1 MDMAYTFEELKHKKV
16 AELREVAAEL
26 GEDVI
31 QGALQMNK
39 EHLLEAICKA
49 LNIDMHVHHKIIGVD
64 KAAIKAQIKELKKAR
79 DEAIAAKKKD
89 DLIKTRKKIR
99 KLKKTL
105 RKSAV

>member
-1 MDMAYTFEELKHKKV
+1 MIMAYTFEDLKHKKV

-49 LNIDMHVHHKIIGVD
+49 LNIDMHVHHKVVGVN
-64 KAAIKAQIKELKKAR
+64 KAAIKAEIRQLKKQR

-89 DLIKTRKKIR
+89 ELVKARKKIR
-99 KLKKTL
+99 ILKKTL
-105 RKSAV
+105 RRAAV